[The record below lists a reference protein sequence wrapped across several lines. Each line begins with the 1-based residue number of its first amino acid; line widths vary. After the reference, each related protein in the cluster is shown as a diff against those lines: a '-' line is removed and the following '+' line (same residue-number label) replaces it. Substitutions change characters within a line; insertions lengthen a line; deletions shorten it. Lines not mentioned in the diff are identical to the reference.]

1 MPERDTAIEVLRS
14 LAPGTPLR
22 NAIEL
27 ILRQRSGALIVLGY
41 GPDIEALCTGGFH
54 LNGADFSP
62 ARLAELAKMDGA
74 IITDEAAEVM
84 YRANVHLIPDPTIAT
99 SETGTRHRT
108 AERVAVET
116 GRPVVVVSEGRS
128 TAMLYIGRTKYELR
142 SPTALLAQANQNLL
156 TLERF
161 RRRLTEVESRLTQ
174 LEVDDIVTFRD
185 VVMLIQRAALVRRIG
200 HDLQHYAIELGGE
213 GQLTQ
218 LQLADLL
225 TGVDETAELV
235 YADYA
240 RHYPPRPSQPLGLV
254 QDLDTESLSDAS
266 SVASVL
272 DFGPLDSQARSR
284 GYRILDRV
292 PRLPDAVKHSL
303 VETFGTVQKLI
314 HASAGDLDTVE
325 GVGRTRARQLRHY
338 FDRLLETSRI
348 WDIDDE

>member
-1 MPERDTAIEVLRS
+1 MAQSDSAIEVLRS

-27 ILRQRSGALIVLGY
+27 ILRQKSGALVVLGY
-41 GPDIEALCTGGFH
+41 GPDIEAICTGGFH

-74 IITDEAAEVM
+74 IITDEATEVI
-84 YRANVHLIPDPTIAT
+84 YRANVHLIPDPTIGT

-116 GRPVVVVSEGRS
+116 GRPVVIVSEGRS
-128 TAMLYIGRTKYELR
+128 NAMLYIGREKYELR

-161 RRRLTEVESRLTQ
+161 RRRLSEVENRLTQ
-174 LEVDDIVTFRD
+174 LEVDGITTYRD

-200 HDLQHYAIELGGE
+200 RDLEHYAVELGGE

-218 LQLADLL
+218 LQLVDLL
-225 TGVDETAELV
+225 TGVMETAHLV
-235 YADYA
+235 YLDYSRA
-240 RHYPPRPSQPLGLV
+240 FPPKVSQPLDLV
-254 QDLDTESLSDAS
+254 QDLDTDVLSDAP
-266 SVASVL
+266 SVAAVL
-272 DFGPLDSQARSR
+272 DFGPLDSQARPR
-284 GYRILDRV
+284 GYRILNRI
-292 PRLPDAVKHSL
+292 PRLPDAVKDSL
-303 VETFGTVQKLI
+303 VEHFGNVQKLL
-314 HASAGDLDTVE
+314 HASAGDLDQVE

-338 FDRLLETSRI
+338 FDRLLDTSRG